1 MIEKEFK
8 VVALRS
14 SGEGVDLELY
24 PLFKIEAEPVEAK
37 IEEALPPPPERVIV
51 GPARESEEAKIVRQM
66 TKAVVEEY
74 QRIGLLPPTSPTQ
87 TMPPLFVPI
96 VHLHLTKNE
105 YEELK
110 PSIGQTITL
119 TVTVKGEFHV

>member
-14 SGEGVDLELY
+14 SPDEGVDLELY
-24 PLFKIEAEPVEAK
+24 PVFQIQAKPEEP
-37 IEEALPPPPERVIV
+37 LTPSPEQVIA
-51 GPARESEEAKIVRQM
+51 GPAREPEEAKVVRQM
-66 TKAVVEEY
+66 TRAVVEEY
-74 QRIGLLPPTSPTQ
+74 AKAGLIPPPASSNTK
-87 TMPPLFVPI
+87 MPPLFIPI
-96 VHLHLTKNE
+96 IQLHLTKTE

-119 TVTVKGEFHV
+119 TVTIKGEIHE